1 VEGIDIEASQIAAA
15 RARAVER
22 DLTNVQF
29 QVGNIYELPFAA
41 DSFDGVFAHT
51 VLQHLSD
58 PLRALGEMRRVL
70 RPHGII
76 GLRDDDLGTLL
87 LEPSTPLLRLW
98 ESLHIK
104 VWTHNDGNPFVGRTH
119 RRLLKEAGFMRPQ
132 ASSSS
137 EYYGSPAGTAGFAA
151 VMVEHHRTPGFVKVV
166 VEQGWADQRLLDSMY
181 TEVLNWGD
189 RDDAFFSYTF
199 CEAIGWKPESSSR
212 SSG

>member
-1 VEGIDIEASQIAAA
+1 MSSDQNTAGVPRPVEELSAGEKLERADGPSDQGSELTWPSHQGKWRASISKPARSRR

-87 LEPSTPLLRLW
+87 VEPSTPLLRLW

-104 VWTHNDGNPFVGRTH
+104 V
-119 RRLLKEAGFMRPQ
+119 
-132 ASSSS
+132 
-137 EYYGSPAGTAGFAA
+137 
-151 VMVEHHRTPGFVKVV
+151 
-166 VEQGWADQRLLDSMY
+166 
-181 TEVLNWGD
+181 
-189 RDDAFFSYTF
+189 
-199 CEAIGWKPESSSR
+199 
-212 SSG
+212 

>member
-1 VEGIDIEASQIAAA
+1 MAIAPGQVEGIDIEASQIAAA

-104 VWTHNDGNPFVGRTH
+104 VWTHNDGNPFCRQDPPTSAQRGWLH
-119 RRLLKEAGFMRPQ
+119 A
-132 ASSSS
+132 
-137 EYYGSPAGTAGFAA
+137 TAGFFFLGVIRLARGNRRICRR
-151 VMVEHHRTPGFVKVV
+151 HGGTPPNARV
-166 VEQGWADQRLLDSMY
+166 R
-181 TEVLNWGD
+181 
-189 RDDAFFSYTF
+189 
-199 CEAIGWKPESSSR
+199 
-212 SSG
+212 